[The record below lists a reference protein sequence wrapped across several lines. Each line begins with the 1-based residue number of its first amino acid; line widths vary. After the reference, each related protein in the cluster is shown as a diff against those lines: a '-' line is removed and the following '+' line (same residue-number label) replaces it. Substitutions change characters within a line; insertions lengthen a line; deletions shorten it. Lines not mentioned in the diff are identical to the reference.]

1 MSLDLIVMEHG
12 MGVCY
17 SGTLHALYAMFSAMP
32 WLSEEIQLSEDGVV
46 MEGMDG
52 KDVPVLLDNLR

>member
-1 MSLDLIVMEHG
+1 
-12 MGVCY
+12 
-17 SGTLHALYAMFSAMP
+17 MFSAMQ

-52 KDVPVLLDNLR
+52 KDVPVLLDNLQ